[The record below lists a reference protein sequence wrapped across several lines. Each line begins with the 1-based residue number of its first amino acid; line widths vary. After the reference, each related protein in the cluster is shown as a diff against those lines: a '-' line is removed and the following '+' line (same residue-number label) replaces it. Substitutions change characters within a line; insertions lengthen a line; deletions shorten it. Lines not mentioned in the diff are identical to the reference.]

1 MIDLLQFEFMR
12 NALYAALLC
21 SALCGILGTFVV
33 VRKYVILAGG
43 VAHAAYGAAGS
54 PSTQGSPP
62 GWGPSPSSPRCWL
75 FPWHGS
81 C

>member
-1 MIDLLQFEFMR
+1 MTDLLQFEFMR

-21 SALCGILGTFVV
+21 SALCGILGTLVV

-43 VAHAAYGAAGS
+43 VAHAAYGGVGLALYAGVS
-54 PSTQGSPP
+54 P
-62 GWGPSPSSPRCWL
+62 GWGPSPSPCCWL